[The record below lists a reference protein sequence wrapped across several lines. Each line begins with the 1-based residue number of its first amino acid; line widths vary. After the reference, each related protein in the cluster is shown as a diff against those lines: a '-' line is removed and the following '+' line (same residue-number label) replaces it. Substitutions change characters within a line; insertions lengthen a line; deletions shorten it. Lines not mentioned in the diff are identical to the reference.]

1 MFETGVP
8 KPNKGNI
15 NYPFRD
21 LKIDESVLFLCP
33 KDKKVLARKAA
44 YRCANYH
51 KWKIVVRTL
60 PEGVRVWR
68 IS

>member
-1 MFETGVP
+1 MIETGVP
-8 KPNKGNI
+8 IPEKYNI
-15 NYPFRD
+15 NYPFRN
-21 LKIDESVLFLCP
+21 LMPNESVMYLCP

-60 PEGVRVWR
+60 PDGVRVWR